1 LKEFKLNRE
10 YPLSLNPQPT
20 AGILT
25 DSEILMVEVSGDKR
39 VLRSL
44 LLPADTNTL
53 SGLLEYLWQAELSA
67 IWVLPG
73 TGGDLKGAVQAPLH
87 HAPTRTITPAYLE
100 QVRPSWNV
108 VVHSHPTDLSRITSV
123 LLWPKGGRQQGTRR
137 LVLVFPEY
145 AGWDWEISDARS
157 LLATVT
163 YLDQV
168 LGRSFFD
175 VPHLAAHQLLT
186 ELVGD
191 QLATWIRSCS
201 VDLHSL
207 PGSNGSPSPHL
218 MTTRDLTWMRPL
230 TLVEQRERYLHKY
243 THLSLLLE
251 AAMNVRLGIGE
262 PQYSANGRAYDGTRP
277 GFWRVNAERLGS
289 VFDGA
294 KLPSCLDGEW
304 MSTSQLQCC
313 RDIGY
318 QVQVREGYS
327 WQESQMLLKEWGTTL
342 WRAGERLYTQ
352 LQLFRHAQARTNA
365 AHTITQIADLGL
377 VILSQEQVS
386 GGWNRP
392 DWWSSLVGGSRARL
406 FAHLVRLVRK
416 GIMPVLLVG
425 NSLWVVSNDPNP
437 LTAVPELAS
446 TRRWQGYTVGYAAPI
461 PLSTDIRDAFRTTKD
476 ASLMAQML
484 DTLAREVF
492 P

>member
-1 LKEFKLNRE
+1 MQRE
-10 YPLSLNPQPT
+10 YSLSLNNPQPT
-20 AGILT
+20 VGVLT
-25 DSEILMVEVSGDKR
+25 DSEILLVDVVGDKR

-44 LLPADTNTL
+44 LLPADAQL
-53 SGLLEYLWQAELSA
+53 SGLLEYLWQAELPA
-67 IWVLPG
+67 IWVMPA
-73 TGGDLKGAVQAPLH
+73 TTH
-87 HAPTRTITPAYLE
+87 SSTIRSAYLE
-100 QVRPSWNV
+100 QMRTNWNV
-108 VVHSHPTDLSRITSV
+108 VIHSHPTDSSRPTSV
-123 LLWPKGGRQQGTRR
+123 LLWPKSGHQHGTRR
-137 LVLVFPEY
+137 LVLAFPGY

-157 LLATVT
+157 LLATLT

-175 VPHLAAHQLLT
+175 VPKLAAHQLLT
-186 ELVGD
+186 ELAGD
-191 QLATWIRSCS
+191 QLATWMRSYS
-201 VDLHSL
+201 IDPHELQGKDGSL
-207 PGSNGSPSPHL
+207 VPL
-218 MTTRDLTWMRPL
+218 MERAKDLTWMRPL

-251 AAMNVRLGIGE
+251 AAMSIRLGIGE

-289 VFDGA
+289 VFDGT

-304 MSTSQLQCC
+304 MSTPQLQCC

-327 WQESQMLLKEWGTTL
+327 WQESQQLLKDWATTL

-352 LQLFRHAQARTNA
+352 YQLFRHAQARANT
-365 AHTITQIADLGL
+365 AHTLTQLTDLG
-377 VILSQEQVS
+377 VAIISQEQES

-392 DWWSSLVGGSRARL
+392 DWWACLVGGSRARL
-406 FAHLVRLVRK
+406 FGHLVRLVRK

-446 TRRWQGYTVGYAAPI
+446 ARRWQGYTVGYSAPI
-461 PLSTDIRDAFRTTKD
+461 PLSTDIRDAFRTMKD
-476 ASLMAQML
+476 AAQMAEML